1 MLAVR
6 KNLTEILLEVT
17 NEEIFDIV
25 KENVAKNRKK
35 GSECAFIVYK
45 IIKIN
50 NRRLVF
56 YKYQKIGFP
65 PFFSHNFQKKIIFY
79 FL

>member
-25 KENVAKNRKK
+25 KESVAKNRKK
-35 GSECAFIVYK
+35 GSECAFNVYK
-45 IIKIN
+45 IIKPKNKNLIN
-50 NRRLVF
+50 W
-56 YKYQKIGFP
+56 FP
-65 PFFSHNFQKKIIFY
+65 SSSFIFNDFF
-79 FL
+79 

>member
-17 NEEIFDIV
+17 NEEIVDIV
-25 KENVAKNRKK
+25 KETVAKNRKK

-45 IIKIN
+45 IIETNKSPI
-50 NRRLVF
+50 RVF
-56 YKYQKIGFP
+56 LYKNWFP
-65 PFFSHNFQKKIIFY
+65 SSFFLIIF
-79 FL
+79 FCP